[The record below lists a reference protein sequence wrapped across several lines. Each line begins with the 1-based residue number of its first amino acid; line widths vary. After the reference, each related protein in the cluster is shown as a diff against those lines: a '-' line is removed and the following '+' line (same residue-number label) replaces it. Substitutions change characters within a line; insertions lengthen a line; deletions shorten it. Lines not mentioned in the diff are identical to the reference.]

1 MGVLFRRSLMDVL
14 GKLSGWIS
22 SITQASMGL
31 LCLAVVL
38 QVLFG
43 APVPFFPVDVV
54 GNVTGLVA
62 KLGGQGLV
70 GLAALLILVGLFNR
84 KDAS

>member
-1 MGVLFRRSLMDVL
+1 MDVL
-14 GKLSGWIS
+14 GKLSGWIG
-22 SITQASMGL
+22 SITQATLGL

-38 QVLFG
+38 QILFG
-43 APVPFFPVDVV
+43 APVPFFPVDVIGSITGIV
-54 GNVTGLVA
+54 G

-84 KDAS
+84 NNS

>member
-1 MGVLFRRSLMDVL
+1 MDVL
-14 GKLSGWIS
+14 GKLSGWIG
-22 SITQASMGL
+22 SITHATLGL
-31 LCLAVVL
+31 LCLAVCL
-38 QVLFG
+38 QILFG

-54 GNVTGLVA
+54 GNITGLVA